1 MAQIGLRHFKYS
13 PIKDGKY
20 TGVNE
25 MVGAIKSTPSLNVA
39 EAELYAD
46 DTVVESASEVTK
58 GSLSLTVADD
68 DDTIFAPLLGHTTT
82 EDGEVLKSS
91 DDTPPYVGFGRVLVK
106 MVNGVRK
113 YKAEFFLKVK
123 FKPFANEGD
132 TKGES
137 IEFKTPT
144 VEGTIYVVP
153 TVVNGVEKPLYERH
167 QTFDTDEEAQ
177 AYLDELMKAP
187 TTSPTE

>member
-13 PIKDGKY
+13 PIDENGKY

-25 MVGAIKSTPSLNVA
+25 MVGAIKATPTLNVA
-39 EAELYAD
+39 EADLYAD

-68 DDTIFAPLLGHTTT
+68 DDTIFAPLLGHNTT

-91 DDTPPYVGFGRVLVK
+91 DDVAPYVGFGRVLVK

-113 YKAEFFLKVK
+113 YKAEFYLKVK
-123 FKPFANEGD
+123 FKPFANDSE

-137 IEFKTPT
+137 IAFQTPT
-144 VEGTIYVVP
+144 VEGTIYVVD
-153 TVVNGVEKPLYERH
+153 TKVGNVTKPLYERH
-167 QTFDTDEEAQ
+167 QTFDTDAEAQ
-177 AYLDELMKAP
+177 AYLDNLMKKA
-187 TTSPTE
+187 SN